1 VFALVLSVITMV
13 LLFLL
18 AVMRI
23 AEALRGGWRYLITR
37 YDIAGT
43 ERRVPQD
50 EENSAAEGAEMT
62 HEASFAKRSSPI
74 YVLFGP
80 SLSRTEFP

>member
-1 VFALVLSVITMV
+1 MA

-18 AVMRI
+18 AITRI
-23 AEALRGGWRYLITR
+23 AEALRGGWRFLITR

-43 ERRVPQD
+43 ERRAPQG
-50 EENSAAEGAEMT
+50 EENTAGEGVQAT
-62 HEASFAKRSSPI
+62 HEESFAKRSSPI

>member
-1 VFALVLSVITMV
+1 MV

-43 ERRVPQD
+43 ERRAPQD
-50 EENSAAEGAEMT
+50 EENLAAETTRE
-62 HEASFAKRSSPI
+62 ESFSKRSSPV

-80 SLSRTEFP
+80 SLSRTVFP